1 MDKQPGKRFVKDT
14 DCLNTVSDWALILP
28 SPLLIIASGTTWVT
42 KSCKNTLVCIAV
54 YTYKATLVPHNIFI
68 NNRQNILLETQISR
82 KIYGAL
88 VP

>member
-1 MDKQPGKRFVKDT
+1 MYVCIF
-14 DCLNTVSDWALILP
+14 DW
-28 SPLLIIASGTTWVT
+28 T

-68 NNRQNILLETQISR
+68 NNLQNILLETQISR
-82 KIYGAL
+82 KIYGAV